1 MGEILTL
8 SAGTWFAQFFSALKQ
23 KLIEA
28 IQVGDIG
35 EEIRQSILPWK
46 GYFSMGNYQV
56 LLTDAVIVT
65 WVSVIPFILFWVWIA
80 SRREKIPTGRQMV
93 SESIVKLF
101 MDLCRN
107 NGLSEKQAEQVAPMI
122 GSICFFLIACN
133 LSSVFKIPPPAKNIA
148 FPIAMAFFTITYV
161 LVTAIRFVG
170 IRGFWRSLISPTPV
184 MLPFKILDYLIKP
197 VSLSLRLFG
206 NIFGAFILM
215 EFLYIIVPIIVPGV
229 FGLWFDIADG
239 LLQAVIFMYL
249 TASYIG
255 EIVESAEATKD
266 DKEKKITVAAS

>member
-1 MGEILTL
+1 MAL
-8 SAGTWFAQFFSALKQ
+8 SAGTWFVQFFSALKQ

-28 IQVGDIG
+28 FQVGDIG

-65 WVSVIPFILFWVWIA
+65 WLSVIPFILLWVWIA
-80 SRREKIPTGRQMV
+80 SRREKIPAGRQMV

-133 LSSVFKIPPPAKNIA
+133 MSSLFKIPPPAKNIA
-148 FPIAMAFFTITYV
+148 FPIALAFFTITYV

-170 IRGFWRSLISPTPV
+170 IRGFWRSLLSPTPV

-255 EIVESAEATKD
+255 EIVESAEATRG
-266 DKEKKITVAAS
+266 DKKKKITVRAS